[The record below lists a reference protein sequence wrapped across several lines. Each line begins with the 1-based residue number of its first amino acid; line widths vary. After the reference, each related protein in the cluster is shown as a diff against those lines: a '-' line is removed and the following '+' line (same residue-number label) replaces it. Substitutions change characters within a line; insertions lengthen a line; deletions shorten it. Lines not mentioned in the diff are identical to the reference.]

1 MTHWTLVKTS
11 LTCCDKMVLDFGK
24 QLQNIDMEM
33 LRGTKFGSGARALAV
48 KPDDDTVYLV
58 GTEEGLIHLCTTE
71 YASKYLAT
79 FQAHNTP
86 VRKIEITT
94 ILSAVHK
101 SGLHSGVEHIPAKC
115 VHQLRGGVERQ
126 DLGHEQLLAPLHFRC
141 QVTGRGRGLGPL
153 LQV

>member
-11 LTCCDKMVLDFGK
+11 MTCCDKMTLNFGK
-24 QLQNIDMEM
+24 ELQNIDMEM

-86 VRKIEITT
+86 VRT
-94 ILSAVHK
+94 INKTCSLNIYCLIIRFTRWN
-101 SGLHSGVEHIPAKC
+101 GTHSCPMC
-115 VHQLRGGVERQ
+115 S
-126 DLGHEQLLAPLHFRC
+126 
-141 QVTGRGRGLGPL
+141 
-153 LQV
+153 

>member
-1 MTHWTLVKTS
+1 MTYFLVLVSEDSKVTHWTLVKTS
-11 LTCCDKMVLDFGK
+11 LTCCDKMVLNFGK

-86 VRKIEITT
+86 VRMINLSKSNQ
-94 ILSAVHK
+94 ILY
-101 SGLHSGVEHIPAKC
+101 
-115 VHQLRGGVERQ
+115 
-126 DLGHEQLLAPLHFRC
+126 
-141 QVTGRGRGLGPL
+141 PL
-153 LQV
+153 LSIRFTRWNGIHSCPMCS

>member
-33 LRGTKFGSGARALAV
+33 LKGTKFGSGARALAV

-71 YASKYLAT
+71 YASKYIAT

-86 VRKIEITT
+86 V
-94 ILSAVHK
+94 
-101 SGLHSGVEHIPAKC
+101 SGLLYI
-115 VHQLRGGVERQ
+115 HQ
-126 DLGHEQLLAPLHFRC
+126 A
-141 QVTGRGRGLGPL
+141 
-153 LQV
+153 

>member
-1 MTHWTLVKTS
+1 MT
-11 LTCCDKMVLDFGK
+11 LDFGK

-71 YASKYLAT
+71 YSSKYLAT

-86 VRKIEITT
+86 VRMTQSLLDTLTFIKLRFTQW
-94 ILSAVHK
+94 
-101 SGLHSGVEHIPAKC
+101 SGTHS
-115 VHQLRGGVERQ
+115 
-126 DLGHEQLLAPLHFRC
+126 C
-141 QVTGRGRGLGPL
+141 QMCS
-153 LQV
+153 

>member
-11 LTCCDKMVLDFGK
+11 LTCCNKMILDWNGTGK

-33 LRGTKFGSGARALAV
+33 LKGTKFGSGARALAV

-71 YASKYLAT
+71 SASKYLAT

-86 VRKIEITT
+86 VR
-94 ILSAVHK
+94 LSLLPCLSYIHCP
-101 SGLHSGVEHIPAKC
+101 SSDLHGGMEHIPAKR
-115 VHQLRGGVERQ
+115 VHKLRGGVERQ
-126 DLGHEQLLAPLHFRC
+126 DLGHEQLLASLHLRC
-141 QVTGRGRGLGPL
+141 HGPGR
-153 LQV
+153 

>member
-1 MTHWTLVKTS
+1 MDIIPIICRYFDPSAYRIVQMDQRGCGSSKPHAELRDNNTQELVADIEK
-11 LTCCDKMVLDFGK
+11 
-24 QLQNIDMEM
+24 
-33 LRGTKFGSGARALAV
+33 LRV
-48 KPDDDTVYLV
+48 HLV

-126 DLGHEQLLAPLHFRC
+126 DLGHE
-141 QVTGRGRGLGPL
+141 
-153 LQV
+153 